1 MSGRIWAHSSDSG
14 PTWWPG
20 VKGED
25 GNYPSEV
32 TSQRGWGASP
42 PPSEPKVSQWHRAC
56 LVDAVGFREL
66 DKRLRAV
73 P

>member
-1 MSGRIWAHSSDSG
+1 MSGRIRAHSSGSG
-14 PTWWPG
+14 PTWRPG
-20 VKGED
+20 VKGEH

-42 PPSEPKVSQWHRAC
+42 PPSEPKVSRGHMAC
-56 LVDAVGFREL
+56 LVDGVGFREL